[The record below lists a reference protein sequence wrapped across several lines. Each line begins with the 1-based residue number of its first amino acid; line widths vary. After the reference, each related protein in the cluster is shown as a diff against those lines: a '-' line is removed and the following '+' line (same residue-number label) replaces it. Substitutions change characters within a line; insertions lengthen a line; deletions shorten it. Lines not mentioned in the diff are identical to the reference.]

1 MYTLQ
6 EIQNWSLQDVEND
19 PKKFK
24 TIEKMYYGSATGS
37 GQLLEMWKSGYRN
50 FNSDRSYAI
59 GNAQRVTSE
68 LWANLDR
75 YGNWNNPNDAN
86 SYKNAQTQREIGLKT
101 LDKWKQNLTNLGI
114 DYNSVP
120 TLVSA
125 YNSFGSTPGGGV
137 TSQQAAANPDFAQ
150 INPNTG
156 NLYTSSYSSTNNNY
170 GGINFRDGVPENQ
183 KRDMLA
189 LSQKPVSQWD
199 ENDRYNWNYITN
211 NSPLPTSTTQYT
223 SSQPTN
229 NTTAPANQNSGS
241 GYLYDAAH
249 LNSKANNAA
258 VNQLYN
264 SYFGRNATQAEL
276 NNWGQ
281 GGGADTTVKA
291 LEDFLKGERTRYNVT
306 TPIQPIPTSGGG
318 TGTTPPSGNGTPTST
333 PPPSGNG
340 TPTTNNIT
348 FRDGL
353 TQAQKDS
360 ITALSQKPFSQWND
374 NDKANWQY
382 GTNGSPF
389 PSGGSGSGN
398 GTPTPTPTPSGNGN
412 GTTPPTINP
421 ADAKWVNDLYQKYFD
436 RTATSAEI
444 ANWIQA
450 NPQALEQFLGAE
462 QKKYGYVSTAMGA
475 ERKARYDAA
484 MAKIDASNLPDDLKQ
499 LWKTVVGNYP
509 DATDFK
515 PEEIINTFNKIKNE
529 TIDPYFKE
537 LTDVAISDLK
547 TTYNSLNVNRQSELE
562 AERAN
567 AGQEI
572 RQAKTGLEK
581 SGMTFT
587 GQGIENLG
595 AQSAYAQNNNNGTVA
610 EGTALQTPFG
620 GLFYEGN
627 VNQANRLVST
637 SSASRYHQ
645 AQQDLGRRAEGL
657 IGSGG
662 VMSALPGLQY
672 TPAGVNLTGQYG
684 VEKTQKYSSTLQGII
699 DNWRNAQKLKT
710 NI

>member
-150 INPNTG
+150 INPQTG

-281 GGGADTTVKA
+281 GGGPDTTVRA
-291 LEDFLKGERTRYNVT
+291 LEDFLKQERTRYGVT
-306 TPIQPIPTSGGG
+306 TPITPIPTSGGG

-374 NDKANWQY
+374 NDKANWTY

-398 GTPTPTPTPSGNGN
+398 GTPTPTPPPSGNGN

-475 ERKARYDAA
+475 DRKKRYDDAIA
-484 MAKIDASNLPDDLKQ
+484 MIDSSNLPDEIKQ
-499 LWKTVVGNYP
+499 MWKLVVGQYP

-515 PEEIINTFNKIKNE
+515 PQEIINTFNKIKNE
-529 TIDPYFKE
+529 TVDPYFKE
-537 LTDVAISDLK
+537 LADVAVNDLK
-547 TTYNSLNVNRQSELE
+547 TSFTDLQTARTSELE

-567 AGQEI
+567 AGQDI
-572 RQAKTGLEK
+572 RQAKAGLEK

-587 GQGIENLG
+587 GKGIEELG
-595 AQSAYAQNNNNGTVA
+595 GTSAYAQDNSSGTVA
-610 EGTALQTPFG
+610 TPTQTPFG
-620 GLFYEGN
+620 GMFYEGN

-637 SSASRYHQ
+637 SSAARYQ
-645 AQQDLGRRAEGL
+645 SAQQTLGRNAENL
-657 IGSGG
+657 LGSEG
-662 VMSALPGLQY
+662 VKNALPGLSY
-672 TPAGVNLTGQYG
+672 TPGGVNLTGSLT
-684 VEKTQKYSSTLQGII
+684 TQKQGKLASTLQGII
-699 DNWRNAQKLKT
+699 DNWRSSQQLKT